1 MPLIFLVQIRQLV
14 SFFFLKKNFHD
25 FFVAMDEVVRG
36 AKGDDHAGR
45 KSHRE
50 QLKLLTDN
58 YVAKYFKKRTMLLP
72 SK

>member
-1 MPLIFLVQIRQLV
+1 
-14 SFFFLKKNFHD
+14 
-25 FFVAMDEVVRG
+25 MDEVVRG